1 MNVMSQKDVF
11 ILVLNA
17 FLFFFFLFLLSFYKF
32 SFFYATSHFKG
43 SNTIR

>member
-17 FLFFFFLFLLSFYKF
+17 FLFFFFFLLSFYKF
-32 SFFYATSHFKG
+32 SFFYATSHFKD

>member
-17 FLFFFFLFLLSFYKF
+17 FLFFLFFIIFLQILFLLCYISF
-32 SFFYATSHFKG
+32 
-43 SNTIR
+43 

>member
-17 FLFFFFLFLLSFYKF
+17 FLFFFFYLFTN
-32 SFFYATSHFKG
+32 SFFYATSHFKD

>member
-17 FLFFFFLFLLSFYKF
+17 FLFFFFFFFIIFLQILFLLCYISF
-32 SFFYATSHFKG
+32 
-43 SNTIR
+43 

>member
-17 FLFFFFLFLLSFYKF
+17 FLFFLFFIIFLQILFLLCYNSF
-32 SFFYATSHFKG
+32 
-43 SNTIR
+43 

>member
-17 FLFFFFLFLLSFYKF
+17 FFFSFFFFIIFLQILFLLCYISF
-32 SFFYATSHFKG
+32 
-43 SNTIR
+43 